1 MSKGKLLFV
10 CSFEKDERDPLLL
23 KSSTLAGSSQKQRR
37 QLPCVTKL
45 HGLHLP
51 FVCYSSVKL
60 LAGKEDLQQ
69 CASMACLWHLGLS
82 HKHTWRHPLQS
93 QI

>member
-37 QLPCVTKL
+37 PCVTKLLVLPCVTKL

-69 CASMACLWHLGLS
+69 CA
-82 HKHTWRHPLQS
+82 
-93 QI
+93 